1 MRGAA
6 PGGPGIAPTWCSS
19 AKELVGCSLGASRL
33 WFTIGGGIIN
43 EVYYPRVDLPQI
55 RDLGF
60 IVADGKGFWTEVK
73 RLQRHVIALGA
84 PGTPAVR
91 ILHRHERFELTLRV
105 VPCTHRDVLL
115 VEVVLNGEEGLKPYA
130 LLAPHLGGGGGSN
143 RAEVVRYRGRTML
156 WAEGGPYG
164 AALGA
169 VTERHRDAWQRAS
182 AGYVG
187 ENDGWQDFARHRAMT
202 WEHGV
207 AGPGNVALTGELP
220 RYAVLALGLGGSAE
234 AAATLALTAL
244 FEPFD
249 VSWERQIR
257 HWTQWHASSAAFAPP
272 PEDLPS
278 LCEEQLRTSTMVLR
292 AHQDKTYL
300 GAMVSSLS
308 VPWGNTRQERG
319 GYHLVR
325 PRELAE
331 CAGALLAV
339 GATRE
344 AGNTL
349 RYLLATQHEDGH
361 WSESQWLGGEI
372 HAHGEEHLTETAFP
386 VLLAVMLDERGAL
399 DGIEVADMIQRAL
412 SFIVRHGPANGR
424 RWQDGAGI
432 NTFTLGVCCAALVAG
447 AAYLPPPGR
456 ELALAIADYWN
467 VRLEDWACARDTP
480 LAARHGIAG
489 YYTRIPARGER
500 FLVDAARDVRIGVDF
515 LQLVRF
521 GLRRPDDPVILSSVR
536 LADELLKVRTPSG
549 VSWRRHSNDS
559 YGEHD
564 DGRAFD
570 GYGRGRAW
578 PLLTGER
585 GHYEVA
591 RGKDPLPY
599 LVAMARMASSGGML
613 PEQVWDGAPIPE
625 RGLVPGRPTGA
636 AMPLARAHAEF
647 IKLVASRGLG
657 HAFDRPQAVW
667 ERYRGERPHV
677 MRVIWCEQAPV
688 TELPEGSVLLM
699 ALPEPGVFRWGVDG
713 WQETREQGTQGN
725 PLGLHILEMD
735 TPGMRAGHHVDFTYR
750 LERGG
755 LWAGRDFRVSV
766 VAR

>member
-1 MRGAA
+1 MRGTA

-33 WFTIGGGIIN
+33 WFTIGGGILN
-43 EVYYPRVDLPQI
+43 EVYHPRIDMPQI

-60 IVADGKGFWTEVK
+60 IVADGKGFWAEVK

-91 ILHRHERFELTLRV
+91 ILHRHERFELILRI

-115 VEVVLNGEEGLKPYA
+115 MEVVLNGDEELRPYA
-130 LLAPHLGGGGGSN
+130 ILAPHLGGMGGGN
-143 RAEVVRYRGRTML
+143 RAEVVNYRGRKLL
-156 WAEGGPYG
+156 WAEAGGHG

-169 VTERHRDAWQRAS
+169 VTERHRDAWLRAS

-202 WEHGV
+202 WEFDL

-220 RYAVLALGLGGSAE
+220 RYAVLALGLGSSAE
-234 AAATLALTAL
+234 AAATLALSAL

-257 HWTQWHASSAAFAPP
+257 QWTRWHASNAAFARFPD
-272 PEDLPS
+272 DLPA
-278 LCEEQLRTSTMVLR
+278 LCEEQLRTSTLVLR
-292 AHQDKTYL
+292 THQDKTYL
-300 GAMVSSLS
+300 GAMVPSLC

-319 GYHLVR
+319 GYHLVW
-325 PRELAE
+325 PRDVVE

-339 GATRE
+339 GANRE
-344 AGNTL
+344 AGNAL

-361 WSESQWLGGEI
+361 WSQSQWLSGTL
-372 HAHGEEHLTETAFP
+372 HAHGEQHLIETAFP
-386 VLLAVMLDERGAL
+386 VLLAAMLDERNAL
-399 DGIEVADMIQRAL
+399 DGIEVGDMVRRAL
-412 SFIVRHGPANGR
+412 SFIVRQGPVGTQR
-424 RWQDGAGI
+424 RQEGPGAGI
-432 NTFTLGVCCAALVAG
+432 PTFTLGVCIAALVAG
-447 AAYLPPPGR
+447 APYLTPPAR
-456 ELALAIADYWN
+456 ELALAVADYWN
-467 VRLEDWACARDTP
+467 VRLEDWSCARDTP
-480 LAARHGIAG
+480 LAVSPGF
-489 YYTRIPARGER
+489 YTRVPARGER
-500 FLVDAARDVRIGVDF
+500 TAGDAVQDPRIGLDF

-521 GLRRPDDPVILSSVR
+521 GLRRADDPVVLATLR

-549 VSWRRHSNDS
+549 DCWRRHAHDS
-559 YGEHD
+559 YGEYD
-564 DGRAFD
+564 DGRAHD
-570 GYGRGRAW
+570 GGGRGRAW

-585 GHYEVA
+585 GHYELL

-599 LVAMARMASSGGML
+599 LVTMARMASSGGML
-613 PEQVWDGAPIPE
+613 PEQVWDSAPIPE
-625 RGLVPGRPTGA
+625 RGLAPGRPTGA
-636 AMPLARAHAEF
+636 AMPFARAHAEY
-647 IKLVASRGLG
+647 IKLVISRQLG
-657 HAFDRPQAVW
+657 HPFDRPQAVW

-677 MRVIWCEQAPV
+677 MRAVWCPQAPI
-688 TELPEGSVLLM
+688 TELPEGSVLLL
-699 ALPEPGVFRWGVDG
+699 ALPEPGAFRFGLDG
-713 WQETREQGTQGN
+713 WQEIREQGTAAN

-735 TPGMRAGHHVDFTYR
+735 TPGLRAGHTVDFTYR

-766 VAR
+766 VPR

>member
-1 MRGAA
+1 
-6 PGGPGIAPTWCSS
+6 
-19 AKELVGCSLGASRL
+19 VGCSLGASRL

-43 EVYYPRVDLPQI
+43 EVYYPRVDLPQV

-73 RLQRHVIALGA
+73 RLERHVIALGA

-91 ILHRHERFELTLRV
+91 ILHRHERFELTLRI
-105 VPCTHRDVLL
+105 VPCTQRDVLL
-115 VEVVLNGEEGLKPYA
+115 IEVVLNGEEGLATYA
-130 LLAPHLGGGGGSN
+130 LLAPHLGGHGAAN
-143 RAEVVRYRGRTML
+143 RAEVVQHRGRRML
-156 WAEGGPYG
+156 WAEGGAYG

-169 VTERHRDAWQRAS
+169 VTERHRDAWLRAS

-187 ENDGWQDFARHRAMT
+187 ESDGWQDFARHRAMT
-202 WEHGV
+202 FENAI

-220 RYAVLALGLGGSAE
+220 RYAVLALGFGSSAE

-272 PEDLPS
+272 PEDLPA
-278 LCEEQLRTSTMVLR
+278 LCEEQLRTSAMVLR

-300 GAMVSSLS
+300 GAMSASLS
-308 VPWGNTRQERG
+308 VPWGNTRQELS

-325 PRELAE
+325 PRDAVE
-331 CAGALLAV
+331 CAGALLAA

-349 RYLLATQHEDGH
+349 RYLLAIQQEDGH
-361 WSESQWLGGEI
+361 WSESQWLGGTV
-372 HAHGEEHLTETAFP
+372 HSHGEEHLAETACP

-412 SFIVRHGPANGR
+412 SFIVRHGPGGGR
-424 RWQDGAGI
+424 AGGGI
-432 NTFTLGVCCAALVAG
+432 NTATLALCITALAAG
-447 AAYLPPPGR
+447 ASYLSPPAR

-467 VRLEDWACARDTP
+467 VRLEDWTCARDTP
-480 LAARHGIAG
+480 IAARHGIAG
-489 YYTRIPARGER
+489 YYTRSLARGER
-500 FLVDAARDVRIGVDF
+500 SLQDAARDSRVGLDF
-515 LQLVRF
+515 LQLVRY
-521 GLRRPDDPVILSSVR
+521 GLRRPDDPVVLATLR
-536 LADELLKVRTPSG
+536 LADELLKVKTPSG
-549 VSWRRHSNDS
+549 VSWRRHGNDS

-564 DGRAFD
+564 DGRPYD
-570 GYGRGRAW
+570 GHGRGRAW
-578 PLLTGER
+578 PLATGER

-613 PEQVWDGAPIPE
+613 PEQVWDAAPVPE
-625 RGLVPGRPTGA
+625 RGLVPGRPTGS
-636 AMPLARAHAEF
+636 AMPLARAHAEY
-647 IKLVASRGLG
+647 IKLAASRALG
-657 HAFDRPQAVW
+657 HPFDRPQAVW

-677 MRVIWCEQAPV
+677 MRVVWSEQAPV
-688 TELPEGSVLLM
+688 TELPEGSVLLL
-699 ALPEPGVFRWGVDG
+699 ALPEPGVFRFGVDG
-713 WQETREQGTQGN
+713 WQDTREQATQLN
-725 PLGLHILEMD
+725 PLGLHLLEMD
-735 TPGMRAGHHVDFTYR
+735 TPGMRAGHSVELTYR
-750 LERGG
+750 LEHGG
-755 LWAGRDFRVSV
+755 LWAGRDFRLNIVP
-766 VAR
+766 R